1 MGKFSYKKRKGMKK
15 QSFKNRKKT
24 GGTGGNDEK
33 EAAPVVQEESA
44 PVVDGNT
51 SAVEEESAPVEQ
63 QTVEQND
70 TSNDQNITPEDGNIS
85 TSSQEANVENN
96 SDSTQ
101 QGDSDETTTLT
112 VEELQSEP
120 LTTQDENAL
129 KQVNDLDTDK
139 MKELVK
145 QFADDP
151 NAPIPSWARAAI
163 KSGAV
168 GPLVD
173 YLNNN
178 TELKTALE
186 KRVMDAI
193 QDSGSGGPGGP
204 VGQVGQVATSE
215 NTPLGTETNTD
226 NIQKKYEDW
235 IGQLANNN
243 NSDGIKGILSDCVFV
258 PISKITYIQDDNKKW
273 IDPINSSGASAT
285 VEMSS
290 TDNDAGAGTTAATGP
305 DNAPGNTSDASTTET
320 SSARDA
326 ANVETDTSGDTAGD
340 TAGAADTDTSTG
352 NSANTEMSST
362 GDAATGDATT
372 METNVPAT
380 TTTSE
385 PPQ

>member
-1 MGKFSYKKRKGMKK
+1 
-15 QSFKNRKKT
+15 
-24 GGTGGNDEK
+24 
-33 EAAPVVQEESA
+33 
-44 PVVDGNT
+44 
-51 SAVEEESAPVEQ
+51 
-63 QTVEQND
+63 
-70 TSNDQNITPEDGNIS
+70 
-85 TSSQEANVENN
+85 
-96 SDSTQ
+96 
-101 QGDSDETTTLT
+101 
-112 VEELQSEP
+112 
-120 LTTQDENAL
+120 
-129 KQVNDLDTDK
+129 
-139 MKELVK
+139 
-145 QFADDP
+145 
-151 NAPIPSWARAAI
+151 
-163 KSGAV
+163 
-168 GPLVD
+168 
-173 YLNNN
+173 
-178 TELKTALE
+178 
-186 KRVMDAI
+186 MDAI

-204 VGQVGQVATSE
+204 VGQVATSE

-326 ANVETDTSGDTAGD
+326 ANVETDTSGDTPGD
-340 TAGAADTDTSTG
+340 TATAAVDTDTSPD

-372 METNVPAT
+372 

-385 PPQ
+385 PPNNK